1 MIQALVR
8 GCLQLRFIVV
18 LAAIAVL
25 LIGYRAGVNA
35 PIDAFPEFAPPMVEV
50 QTEVPGM
57 SSIDVE
63 STVTT
68 PLENVLAG
76 TPSVELVRS
85 KSVLGLSSVVLLFA
99 RDTDL
104 FTARQLVQERLGPAA
119 SQLPVAARTPVMM
132 PPVSSTS
139 RVMKVG
145 LTSETLSQTDL
156 TDLVRWTVRPRL
168 LAVPGVANVAVWGW
182 RQRQFEAVLDP
193 VELDAVSLTTTDVA
207 QALRE
212 AVTPMAGGVIDGPLQ
227 RIAVQHASLIG
238 SPEDLGRMPVA
249 SRTGAAVIVDDIG
262 EARDGFPQ
270 PIGDAVVNDVPGL
283 LLVVIK
289 QPSGNTLEVT
299 RGVDAA
305 LATLAPALSGVTVD
319 ASVFRPAGFIERSI
333 GNLEHAMLIGGV
345 FVALVLLVFTWSAR
359 TAVISVIAIPLSLA
373 VAVGV
378 LSALGGTLNTMVL
391 AGLVIALGEVV
402 DDAIIDVENILHR
415 LRENAALGSP
425 RSALEVALKASL
437 EVRSAVV
444 YATLIVVA
452 VFVPIWFLE
461 GVSGAFF
468 RPLAVAYGVSV
479 LASMVVALTVTPAL
493 SLILLPKIANLP
505 ARSPVMEWL
514 SRSYA
519 RILPSLLERT
529 RPIMISAVVLTVVAA
544 VGFVGLRDAFL
555 PEFRESDFLMHWV
568 AEPGT
573 SIDAVSRTAQRVSK
587 ELRAIP
593 GVTSFGAHIGRAEVA
608 DEIVGQNFAELWIH
622 VDPAKDHEEVAHTVQ
637 QTIDRYPGL
646 RRDVETY
653 LRERISEVVSGGTG
667 AIVIR
672 VMGPSFDALRGGADA
687 IASKVRAISGV
698 KGVQVERLGS
708 VPNIVIEPKPEAAAL
723 GFLPGDIRRVVSLLV
738 RGETVGEIFR
748 DGRAIPIVVR
758 GTDAMRED
766 VGSLRNALIVS
777 PRGARV
783 RLGDIATVSVQSTP
797 GSVAHERAARR
808 LDVAVHVNGD
818 LGAVAR
824 AVSAVVAETPL
835 AAGHYAEVFG
845 EWKERESAVKRLSLF
860 ALISIVLVVAILYVD
875 LRSVRRTI
883 VVVASLPFALVG
895 AVIGAWLAGGVLSLG
910 SLVGLVTV
918 LGIAARNG
926 ILLVAHYRQ
935 LEDEGVEDVVV
946 RGSVE
951 RIGPIIMTA
960 LATGLALVPLVLGGE
975 QPGQEIEHPM
985 AVVILGG
992 LLSSTA
998 LNLLVMPAVYQRFA
1012 AGKRT

>member
-8 GCLQLRFIVV
+8 ACLQLRFVV
-18 LAAIAVL
+18 VVAAVAVL
-25 LIGYRAGVNA
+25 IIGYRTGSTA

-68 PLENVLAG
+68 PLETVLAG

-99 RDTDL
+99 RDTDV

-119 SQLPVAARTPVMM
+119 SQLPTAARTPVMM

-139 RVMKVG
+139 RVMKIG
-145 LTSETLSQTDL
+145 LTSDTLSQTEL

-193 VELDAVSLTTTDVA
+193 VALDAMSLSTIDVA

-212 AVTPMAGGVIDGPLQ
+212 AVTPTAGGVLDSPLQ
-227 RIAVQHASLIG
+227 RMAVQHASLVR
-238 SPEDLGRMPVA
+238 SPQDLGRLPVA
-249 SRTGAAVIVDDIG
+249 TRSGVAVVVDDIG

-289 QPSGNTLEVT
+289 QPAGNTLEVT

-305 LATLAPALSGVTVD
+305 LATLQPAMQGVSVD
-319 ASVFRPAGFIERSI
+319 ASIFRPAGFIEHSI
-333 GNLEHAMLIGGV
+333 GNLEHAMLLGGV

-359 TAVISVIAIPLSLA
+359 TALISVIAIPLSLA

-415 LRENAALGSP
+415 LRENTDRP
-425 RSALEVALKASL
+425 VLEVALHASL

-468 RPLAVAYGVSV
+468 RPLAIAYGVSV

-493 SLILLPKIANLP
+493 ALILLPRIARMP

-514 SRSYA
+514 SRAYA
-519 RILPSLLERT
+519 RLLPRLLLRS
-529 RPIMISAVVLTVVAA
+529 RFVVPAAIGLTLVAA
-544 VGFVGLRDAFL
+544 LGFVGLRDAFL

-573 SIDAVSRTAQRVSK
+573 SLDAVARTTKRVSK

-608 DEIVGQNFAELWIH
+608 DEIVGQNFAELWVH
-622 VDPAKDHEEVAHTVQ
+622 VE
-637 QTIDRYPGL
+637 
-646 RRDVETY
+646 
-653 LRERISEVVSGGTG
+653 
-667 AIVIR
+667 
-672 VMGPSFDALRGGADA
+672 
-687 IASKVRAISGV
+687 
-698 KGVQVERLGS
+698 
-708 VPNIVIEPKPEAAAL
+708 
-723 GFLPGDIRRVVSLLV
+723 GDDDI
-738 RGETVGEIFR
+738 GH
-748 DGRAIPIVVR
+748 R
-758 GTDAMRED
+758 GTCRRSSGLSICLIGNDHSSDA
-766 VGSLRNALIVS
+766 
-777 PRGARV
+777 GA
-783 RLGDIATVSVQSTP
+783 Q
-797 GSVAHERAARR
+797 
-808 LDVAVHVNGD
+808 
-818 LGAVAR
+818 
-824 AVSAVVAETPL
+824 
-835 AAGHYAEVFG
+835 
-845 EWKERESAVKRLSLF
+845 
-860 ALISIVLVVAILYVD
+860 
-875 LRSVRRTI
+875 
-883 VVVASLPFALVG
+883 
-895 AVIGAWLAGGVLSLG
+895 
-910 SLVGLVTV
+910 
-918 LGIAARNG
+918 
-926 ILLVAHYRQ
+926 
-935 LEDEGVEDVVV
+935 
-946 RGSVE
+946 
-951 RIGPIIMTA
+951 
-960 LATGLALVPLVLGGE
+960 
-975 QPGQEIEHPM
+975 
-985 AVVILGG
+985 
-992 LLSSTA
+992 
-998 LNLLVMPAVYQRFA
+998 
-1012 AGKRT
+1012 